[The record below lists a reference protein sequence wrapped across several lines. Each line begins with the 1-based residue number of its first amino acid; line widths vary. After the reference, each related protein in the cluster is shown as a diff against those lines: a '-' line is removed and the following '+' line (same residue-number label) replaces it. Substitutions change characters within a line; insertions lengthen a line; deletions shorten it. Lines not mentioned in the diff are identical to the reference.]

1 MTGNRRQG
9 FSLVISTLKKFY
21 KATNVLSDDV
31 LAIFLFLKKFD
42 CTYNMSANICVDQN
56 SPPKE
61 ENVEKENLLESI
73 PSTKIV
79 FTSNE
84 EKVIMNFINSN

>member
-1 MTGNRRQG
+1 
-9 FSLVISTLKKFY
+9 
-21 KATNVLSDDV
+21 
-31 LAIFLFLKKFD
+31 
-42 CTYNMSANICVDQN
+42 MSANICVDQN

-84 EKVIMNFINSN
+84 EKVIMNFINLIT

>member
-1 MTGNRRQG
+1 M
-9 FSLVISTLKKFY
+9 
-21 KATNVLSDDV
+21 
-31 LAIFLFLKKFD
+31 
-42 CTYNMSANICVDQN
+42 YNMSANICVDQN

-84 EKVIMNFINSN
+84 EKVIMNFINLIT